1 MPPLM
6 DITGQRF
13 GRLVVIKRNGYRAR
27 RTAWLCKCDCGKYV
41 TATQNCLARGRTKS
55 CGCLNDELRA
65 QRASKAGK
73 ARGKQLTK
81 HGHASERLYG
91 VWKSMRGRCNTS
103 TDSDYKDYGGRG
115 IKICAEWD
123 DYTVFREW
131 ALANGYDPNAPFGIT
146 TIDRIDV
153 NGDYCP
159 SNCRFVDLKQQ
170 AQNRRPRRRKSC
182 PNTN

>member
-13 GRLVVIKRNGYRAR
+13 GRLVVIKRNGYRAG

-41 TATQNCLARGRTKS
+41 TATQNCLSRGRTKS

-65 QRASKAGK
+65 KRAYKAGQGR
-73 ARGKQLTK
+73 AKQLTK
-81 HGHASERLYG
+81 HGYCKERLYAI
-91 VWKSMRGRCNTS
+91 WKTMRGRCLTKSNQ
-103 TDSDYKDYGGRG
+103 DYADYGGRG
-115 IKICAEWD
+115 IKICSEWD
-123 DYTVFREW
+123 DYIVFREW